1 MGPRR
6 LRWVGLYLLN
16 VPWYAHWMDDNSD
29 ASQAIDDVV
38 QALKL
43 AGVTGDVIAN
53 QLLAKGCILH
63 LMDGVSADEILDDM
77 EESLIVLARHISD
90 KS

>member
-1 MGPRR
+1 
-6 LRWVGLYLLN
+6 
-16 VPWYAHWMDDNSD
+16 MDDNSD

-43 AGVTGDVIAN
+43 AGVTEDVIAS
-53 QLLAKGCILH
+53 QLLAKGCVLQ
-63 LMDGVSADEILDDM
+63 LMDGVSTDEILDDL
-77 EESLIVLARHISD
+77 EASLITLARHISD

>member
-1 MGPRR
+1 
-6 LRWVGLYLLN
+6 
-16 VPWYAHWMDDNSD
+16 MDDNSD

-43 AGVTGDVIAN
+43 AGVTEDVIAN
-53 QLLAKGCILH
+53 QLLAKGCVLH
-63 LMDGVSADEILDDM
+63 LMDGVSADEILDDI
-77 EESLIVLARHISD
+77 EASIIGLAKHISS